1 MRQSHQLVRP
11 EMNDVVKISR
21 LGCACALLAVA
32 MLAASS
38 AGAQRA
44 TMAPP
49 PPGPKTLVGIVS
61 DTLGNPVDSVEVFIT
76 SLKRRTMSAADGA
89 FRFEDLKP
97 GAYDVT
103 TRRLGYLPQLRKV
116 NVGDVGGTTAF
127 SLIPYMRGLPP
138 VVSSSP
144 RGGLSGVIGDT
155 AYNIVSGA
163 QISVM
168 ASDRRTVSDSTGAFF
183 LDLKPGK
190 HMVRVKAPGFASRLV
205 SVTIPNDSG
214 RRMVVWL
221 SPSSRGESAREE
233 WAMEN
238 LNARLLRRNPVWS
251 TIYSREDINKMGMTD
266 AAQLATMGARK
277 RVDDNCPAI
286 IDGGPR
292 TAPIWAFAASDIE
305 TMETYTPKPASY
317 APTSIMRRGIQPRA
331 AAESADCPI
340 TVYLWLRK

>member
-1 MRQSHQLVRP
+1 MSERRTRSDGGGGNGVNLS
-11 EMNDVVKISR
+11 KSR
-21 LGCACALLAVA
+21 RACSLLAVA
-32 MLAASS
+32 ILAASPVD
-38 AGAQRA
+38 AQRA

-49 PPGPKTLVGIVS
+49 PAGPKTLVGIVS
-61 DTLGNPVDSVEVFIT
+61 DTTGNKVDSVEVFIT
-76 SLKRRTMSAADGA
+76 ALKRRTMSAPNGA
-89 FRFEDLKP
+89 FRFDDLKS
-97 GAYDVT
+97 GTYDVT

-116 NVGDVGGTTAF
+116 MVGDEGGTTAF

-168 ASDRRTVSDSTGAFF
+168 ASDRRAVSDSTGAFF
-183 LDLKPGK
+183 LDLKAGK

-221 SPSSRGESAREE
+221 SPSTRGESAREE
-233 WAMEN
+233 WAMDN

-266 AAQLATMGARK
+266 AAQLATIGARQ

-292 TAPIWAFAASDIE
+292 TAPIWAFSAADIE
-305 TMETYTPKPASY
+305 TMETYTSKPASY
-317 APTSIMRRGIQPRA
+317 APKSIMQRGHLPA
-331 AAESADCPI
+331 TVEPTDCPI